1 MSPIRSLRS
10 WALAGIVVVLAAAP
24 VLRAD
29 PYEES
34 IKNNFFLPDL
44 IRQTHEM
51 IGLTEDQQSTLLAA
65 MQDVQER
72 MAGLKENLEKEK
84 TALAE
89 MVKGERLDEKAV
101 TAQAQKVMDLENKAK
116 LVQLELLIKI
126 KNTLTHEQQAKLR
139 EGMGKRAEMEG
150 KLKQAMALADR
161 IKDAGGD
168 LSSLQDAKQQ
178 FDDLVQQGKMDEAAV
193 LLDKTL
199 KTLQEKAGTAK

>member
-101 TAQAQKVMDLENKAK
+101 AAQAQKVMDLENKAK